1 MARPRRR
8 QPSLE
13 FESSSTMSVS
23 PLLKTDEIMTNGEMG
38 YLILVVAAFVIFA
51 AALAWA
57 TFRN

>member
-1 MARPRRR
+1 
-8 QPSLE
+8 
-13 FESSSTMSVS
+13 MSVS